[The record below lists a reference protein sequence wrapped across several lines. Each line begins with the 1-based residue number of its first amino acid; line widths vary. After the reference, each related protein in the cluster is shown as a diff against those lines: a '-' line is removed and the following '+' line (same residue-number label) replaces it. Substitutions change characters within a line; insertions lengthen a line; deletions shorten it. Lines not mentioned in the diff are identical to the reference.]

1 MLNKKQTFSK
11 GSFLLQQ
18 NKIHSSKC
26 LSFIISVVPKQM
38 KIIFKNWS
46 FYLGYI
52 FLKVREHFAT
62 GQGKILQQKIDQPGY
77 ASTEGHIKALL
88 SFLSTY
94 CVDSLIYITKLTIQ
108 CQKICHVG
116 LDFS

>member
-52 FLKVREHFAT
+52 F
-62 GQGKILQQKIDQPGY
+62 
-77 ASTEGHIKALL
+77 
-88 SFLSTY
+88 
-94 CVDSLIYITKLTIQ
+94 
-108 CQKICHVG
+108 
-116 LDFS
+116 